1 MSILRDAPVD
11 QLSERQAK
19 AELKALA
26 EEMAAHDKA
35 YHGEDAPMIS
45 DAAYDALKARNL
57 AIEARFPDLVRPTA
71 RRKKLAVHRPRSSP
85 RSPTPR
91 RCYRWT
97 TRFRLRMCMSLG
109 RESPGFCGSMR
120 RQP

>member
-26 EEMAAHDKA
+26 EEMAAHDVA
-35 YHGEDAPMIS
+35 YHGEDAPVIS

-57 AIEARFPDLVRPTA
+57 AIEKRFPDLVRGQSVEKSWRSTVREVRQGHP
-71 RRKKLAVHRPRSSP
+71 RQGDAVAGQRVFSRGCHGVCRPGE
-85 RSPTPR
+85 TV
-91 RCYRWT
+91 
-97 TRFRLRMCMSLG
+97 FAAG
-109 RESPGFCGSMR
+109 
-120 RQP
+120 